1 MVEFKLAGKYV
12 AVLFPYRSDLVEL
25 ARTMP
30 NRRYDKN
37 GVLSGHPKAWIV
49 PATPHDIEKAAGT
62 FREEGIGVTMNPEVL
77 KIIERGK
84 SSLEESRAT
93 EAEISVPTKIEPYP
107 FQKAGIKFVS
117 DHGGRAL
124 IADEMGCVDGEAEVL
139 VQRTKITKRLKLK
152 DLCRRWK
159 SWDRRRIT
167 KIRAL
172 VDGEFHQHPI
182 SDVVDKGVK
191 EVVEIFLKSGK
202 RIKVTPDHE
211 ICTAIDKFVAAGN
224 LKKGNSILTNG
235 IPKCG
240 LCSST
245 KNIVTYKHAKFRGFC
260 RTCVYRKKRA
270 KPTWIGGKSIDRD
283 GYVRVSGMHG
293 HPRAVKGNVLEHLLV
308 MEKSIGRSVKRSE
321 VVHHKNRIRH
331 DNRIENLELTTVVEH
346 MRKHGREGGYL
357 NLNGGRAG
365 TGGKIQFIPVSDK
378 IVKIKKA
385 GKSHVFDVVCADPH
399 RNFVANG
406 IVVHNCG
413 KTPQALGWTLVSQEL
428 PALVLCPA
436 NLRINWLREA
446 KKFTNLRCLIISSMS
461 SLSAFRRQGLD
472 VSVQP
477 ENGYDLVI
485 ANYDLLSFSK
495 DNVGYLNEQSV
506 ADLMKL
512 GFKTLI
518 CDEAHYL
525 KEKTTQRSKAVLDLS
540 SRMKNV
546 LCLTGT
552 PILNRPKEL
561 WHLARVVDPS
571 IFPKFHD
578 FGIRYCGA
586 FKNRFGWVYDGAS
599 HLDEL
604 DKKLRS
610 TIMIRRTKDQVLKE
624 LPPKTRVLMPFALE
638 SAQDRLYKKETS
650 EAIQKL
656 RTLKAERDQ
665 WRLDTQTLTKE
676 ELDQMLSKNAE
687 KKARSSKL
695 TGFMMEEIEKI
706 RQACVRA
713 KYDQCLS
720 FIENLHGQEK
730 KILIFAVHHETID
743 RLMADLSQKG
753 VKVDRID
760 GRVDGAYRDAIKQ
773 RFQEGDLEVLVCGI
787 RAAGEGLTLT
797 ASKSVVF
804 MELDY
809 TPGRMVQAEDRTH
822 RVGQSQAVTIYYL
835 LLMGSIEEKIAALVD
850 SKREVANAALGEG
863 ARTLS
868 ETGILDSILDEAIGN
883 ED

>member
-1 MVEFKLAGKYV
+1 MNVEFKLSETGKSV
-12 AVLFPYRSDLVEL
+12 AVLFKYNPDLIEI
-25 ARTMP
+25 ARAIP
-30 NRRYDKN
+30 NRRFDRD
-37 GVLSGHPKAWIV
+37 GRLSGYPKSWV
-49 PATPHDIEKAAGT
+49 FPATAHDLQAAFSLFGRENVKCGAEIEGLIDRART
-62 FREEGIGVTMNPEVL
+62 
-77 KIIERGK
+77 
-84 SSLEESRAT
+84 SLAQSRAT
-93 EAEISVPTKIEPYP
+93 EAQISVPTKIEPYP
-107 FQKAGIKFVS
+107 FQKAGIQFVS

-124 IADEMGCVDGEAEVL
+124 IADEMGV
-139 VQRTKITKRLKLK
+139 
-152 DLCRRWK
+152 
-159 SWDRRRIT
+159 
-167 KIRAL
+167 
-172 VDGEFHQHPI
+172 
-182 SDVVDKGVK
+182 
-191 EVVEIFLKSGK
+191 
-202 RIKVTPDHE
+202 
-211 ICTAIDKFVAAGN
+211 
-224 LKKGNSILTNG
+224 
-235 IPKCG
+235 
-240 LCSST
+240 
-245 KNIVTYKHAKFRGFC
+245 
-260 RTCVYRKKRA
+260 
-270 KPTWIGGKSIDRD
+270 GKS
-283 GYVRVSGMHG
+283 
-293 HPRAVKGNVLEHLLV
+293 L
-308 MEKSIGRSVKRSE
+308 
-321 VVHHKNRIRH
+321 
-331 DNRIENLELTTVVEH
+331 
-346 MRKHGREGGYL
+346 
-357 NLNGGRAG
+357 
-365 TGGKIQFIPVSDK
+365 
-378 IVKIKKA
+378 
-385 GKSHVFDVVCADPH
+385 
-399 RNFVANG
+399 
-406 IVVHNCG
+406 
-413 KTPQALGWTLVSQEL
+413 QALGWTLVSQEL

-446 KKFTNLRCLIISSMS
+446 KKFTNLRCLIISSKS
-461 SLSAFRRQGLD
+461 SLKAFQRQGLD
-472 VSVQP
+472 VSTQP

-485 ANYDLLSFSK
+485 ANYDLLSVSMEK
-495 DNVGYLNEQSV
+495 GYLNESSV
-506 ADLMKL
+506 DDIMKM

-525 KEKTTQRSKAVLDLS
+525 KEKTSQRSKAVLDLS

-552 PILNRPKEL
+552 PILNRPKEI
-561 WHLARVVDPS
+561 WHLTRVVDPS

-578 FGIRYCGA
+578 FGVRYCGA

-599 HLDEL
+599 RLDEL

-650 EAIQKL
+650 EAVQKL
-656 RTLKAERDQ
+656 RSLKAERDQ
-665 WRLDTQTLTKE
+665 WRLETETLTKE
-676 ELDQMLSKNAE
+676 ELDELMSRSAE
-687 KKARSSKL
+687 KKSRSAKL
-695 TGFMMEEIEKI
+695 AGFMMEEIEKI

-753 VKVDRID
+753 IKVDRID
-760 GRVDGAYRDAIKQ
+760 GRVDGAYRDGIKQ

-804 MELDY
+804 MEIDY